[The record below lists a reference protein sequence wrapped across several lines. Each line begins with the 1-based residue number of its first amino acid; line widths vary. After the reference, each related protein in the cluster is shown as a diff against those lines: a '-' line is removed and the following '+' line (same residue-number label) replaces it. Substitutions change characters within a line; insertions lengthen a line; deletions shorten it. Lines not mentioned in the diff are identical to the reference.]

1 VLTKVNTA
9 LILSGKNSSSIP
21 IKKVIRVASELHP
34 NRLPL
39 EYKQK
44 QQNRVMRIIPVIER
58 CIEFY
63 NRLLRNKSKKRVLEI
78 VVGAVLDYR

>member
-1 VLTKVNTA
+1 MLTKVNTA

-21 IKKVIRVASELHP
+21 IKKVTRVASELHP
-34 NRLPL
+34 NRLL
-39 EYKQK
+39 SEYKQK
-44 QQNRVMRIIPVIER
+44 QRNRVMRIIPVIGLF
-58 CIEFY
+58 IEFY